1 MWPLLLHSHAINE
14 IASCITLLQHNAEKG
29 GNIRQRL
36 RGCNTWTP
44 LCIVQ
49 YMSPCE
55 HKKHSDMDSSWY
67 LICQQPSRGT
77 HVKYCVCVSITEMK
91 VLWSYPKRKSVY
103 LDKAGAWCTL
113 IWYWAPAENVHLSL
127 NNLLMPRWILA
138 APWRMRNAD
147 DMQEEW
153 AGPAWQ
159 ASISLP
165 GKRDR

>member
-29 GNIRQRL
+29 ATLGSDCGGVIREHL
-36 RGCNTWTP
+36 YV
-44 LCIVQ
+44 LCSTCHHV
-49 YMSPCE
+49 STRN
-55 HKKHSDMDSSWY
+55 SDMDSSWY